1 MTAATTDDDGG
12 NGSGDCGD
20 GAGDDGGTATATAAM
35 AKAAAEATA
44 TDEAAPSK
52 KSFLSACREN
62 TLIIRNEFITFRGMV
77 ALLAGGV
84 EKTQGGRYTSL
95 LGATIPWRMTAR
107 KMSTVSLVM
116 TVVASAIQRV
126 PPP

>member
-1 MTAATTDDDGG
+1 MRLAENALAKEIWPRPSVTRMLG
-12 NGSGDCGD
+12 N
-20 GAGDDGGTATATAAM
+20 
-35 AKAAAEATA
+35 
-44 TDEAAPSK
+44 
-52 KSFLSACREN
+52 
-62 TLIIRNEFITFRGMV
+62 LISNCLLQRQFRV
-77 ALLAGGV
+77 LVALLALLAGGV

>member
-1 MTAATTDDDGG
+1 MRLAENALTKEIWPRPSVTRMLG
-12 NGSGDCGD
+12 N
-20 GAGDDGGTATATAAM
+20 
-35 AKAAAEATA
+35 
-44 TDEAAPSK
+44 
-52 KSFLSACREN
+52 
-62 TLIIRNEFITFRGMV
+62 LISNCLLQRQFRVGGMV

>member
-1 MTAATTDDDGG
+1 MRLAENALTKEIWPRPSVTRMLGNLISNCLLQRQFRDG
-12 NGSGDCGD
+12 
-20 GAGDDGGTATATAAM
+20 
-35 AKAAAEATA
+35 
-44 TDEAAPSK
+44 
-52 KSFLSACREN
+52 
-62 TLIIRNEFITFRGMV
+62 GMV

-95 LGATIPWRMTAR
+95 LGATIPWRRTAR

-116 TVVASAIQRV
+116 TVVASTIQRV

>member
-1 MTAATTDDDGG
+1 MYVTTV
-12 NGSGDCGD
+12 
-20 GAGDDGGTATATAAM
+20 
-35 AKAAAEATA
+35 ATA
-44 TDEAAPSK
+44 TDEDAQSK

-107 KMSTVSLVM
+107 KMSIVSLVM